1 MIKSMITCFYRNK
14 SMAKLMAT
22 PVPQCAVRTA
32 VLHLAASG
40 GIMTTCYSQSHNTGL
55 HAEIS
60 VLIFSFARNQNSTLP
75 VMCSNTYKTKC
86 NLSGLG
92 YLLE

>member
-1 MIKSMITCFYRNK
+1 
-14 SMAKLMAT
+14 
-22 PVPQCAVRTA
+22 
-32 VLHLAASG
+32 
-40 GIMTTCYSQSHNTGL
+40 MTTCYSQSHTHNTGL

-60 VLIFSFARNQNSTLP
+60 ELIFSFVQNQHSTLP

-86 NLSGLG
+86 HLNGLC

>member
-1 MIKSMITCFYRNK
+1 MT
-14 SMAKLMAT
+14 KLMAT
-22 PVPQCAVRTA
+22 AVPQCAVRTA
-32 VLHLAASG
+32 LLHLAAQG
-40 GIMTTCYSQSHNTGL
+40 GIMTTCYSQSHTHNTGL

-60 VLIFSFARNQNSTLP
+60 VLIFSFVRNQQSTLH

-86 NLSGLG
+86 HLRGLC